1 MTSGEP
7 GQSGQRK
14 QPQQRQEGET
24 GQAWP
29 GARVSPPQD
38 TTWNEISQPPKD
50 KYLVIPLT

>member
-50 KYLVIPLT
+50 KYHVIPLT

>member
-7 GQSGQRK
+7 VQFGRRK
-14 QPQQRQEGET
+14 HPQQRQEET

-38 TTWNEISQPPKD
+38 TTLNEISQPPKN
-50 KYLVIPLT
+50 KYHVIPLT